1 MASNKPTPSQ
11 VQRWSSVSSRVELL
25 HMPSV
30 DGSIC
35 STESNNPPFQIEIPT
50 EITESSEQQKA
61 ASTAAPT
68 LEAWLHL
75 KRKEKKNTISN
86 DQAVMSLIKALCGTG
101 IFALPQA
108 FRNAGLWAGIV
119 LLLLNNTIAIFC
131 LQILSRRAQKFC
143 LQTKQVSLD
152 YGKVVELTFANGPKS
167 LTRFAK
173 ASRIIVNVL
182 IGLCQ
187 FGICAAYF
195 AFIAANLQ
203 QGFDFISDWSVN
215 IYMAIVLPLL
225 LLAGSLRYLKYLT
238 ILSTAANLIYIV
250 VLSVTLYFIFQVQPD
265 SSNLPAF
272 QSWDTLPLAFGT
284 IMFSFE
290 AITVV
295 LPVENRM
302 KTPVDFTTWNGVLNT
317 SCIVMCI
324 RDRLCRT
331 VKILIAIAVAFS
343 YPLQFYVPMDLIATF
358 IKEKFRDK
366 QVKRMLLEYAARYG
380 FILLTFLFAE
390 VVSSLSLIISLVG
403 SLTGASLALIIPP
416 ILDMINLYTNPVSKK
431 HFIFMMIVNTVIA
444 LYGFIG
450 LVAGTTISV
459 MDISINQSIN
469 FIAQFLFF
477 IFPFCNTL
485 LNRKRIMATE
495 CHHSHRQEK
504 KRTWFRH
511 RCQHCLFVV
520 TDLSQLVHCWQ
531 TCMAIEPEPHGND
544 CWQCVDQFPEVS
556 SPGGHFPQSLDTVPD
571 PAPPMR
577 ANQAPLGAPVPDRR
591 QLRPWN
597 RTTSSSEKDSEW
609 KIARHRIHH
618 VTYVEA
624 FDPLGSAFASVDHI
638 GEINPSDNL
647 FTEAYRLLRH
657 AARRITTADA
667 SQRRAAAAVHI
678 QRITGIAFRITS
690 FSSILQYTCEEK

>member
-1 MASNKPTPSQ
+1 MASNKSAPAQ

-25 HMPSV
+25 HLPSV

-35 STESNNPPFQIEIPT
+35 STESNNPPLQIEIPT
-50 EITESSEQQKA
+50 EIIESNEQQKVP

-68 LEAWLHL
+68 LESWLHL
-75 KRKEKKNTISN
+75 KRKEKKKKNSN

-131 LQILSRRAQKFC
+131 LQILARRAQKFC
-143 LQTKQVSLD
+143 LQTKQVALD

-203 QGFDFISDWSVN
+203 QGFDFISDWSVHV
-215 IYMAIVLPLL
+215 YMAIVLPLL

-238 ILSTAANLIYIV
+238 ILSTAANLIYVV
-250 VLSVTLYFIFQVQPD
+250 VLSVTLYFIFQVRPD

-317 SCIVMCI
+317 SCIVVTLFYIAFGFFGYI
-324 RDRLCRT
+324 RYGDG
-331 VKILIAIAVAFS
+331 IQDIAFS

-380 FILLTFLFAE
+380 HVRRSGFFVE
-390 VVSSLSLIISLVG
+390 
-403 SLTGASLALIIPP
+403 
-416 ILDMINLYTNPVSKK
+416 LD
-431 HFIFMMIVNTVIA
+431 HFIGGFAYRRFTGVDYSPNFGHDQLVHQSRIEKAFHFHDDTEYSDRA
-444 LYGFIG
+444 LRFDRTRRRHHDQHNGYYRIYKNRQ
-450 LVAGTTISV
+450 LINQ
-459 MDISINQSIN
+459 SINQSIN
-469 FIAQFLFF
+469 FIAQFLVL
-477 IFPFCNTL
+477 IFPFSNTL
-485 LNRKRIMATE
+485 LNRKWMFTSWP
-495 CHHSHRQEK
+495 HSITISRT
-504 KRTWFRH
+504 KRR
-511 RCQHCLFVV
+511 RGHCFDAAVK
-520 TDLSQLVHCWQ
+520 TQ
-531 TCMAIEPEPHGND
+531 TCMASEPEPPGND
-544 CWQCVDQFPEVS
+544 CWQCVGQFHKAP
-556 SPGGHFPQSLDTVPD
+556 SPGGHFPQSLDTGQD
-571 PAPPMR
+571 PEPSML
-577 ANQAPLGAPVPDRR
+577 ANRTVPLGAGGAPPPDRR
-591 QLRPWN
+591 RLRPSS
-597 RTTSSSEKDSEW
+597 RTTNYSEECSGWMIGRLRLNHGSS
-609 KIARHRIHH
+609 
-618 VTYVEA
+618 VEA
-624 FDPLGSAFASVDHI
+624 FDSLSSAFASADHI
-638 GEINPSDNL
+638 REINPSDNFL
-647 FTEAYRLLRH
+647 TEANRLLRH
-657 AARRITTADA
+657 AARITAA
-667 SQRRAAAAVHI
+667 NVSQRRAAAAVYI
-678 QRITGIAFRITS
+678 QRIIGIAFRITS
-690 FSSILQYTCEEK
+690 FSSMLQYT

>member
-1 MASNKPTPSQ
+1 
-11 VQRWSSVSSRVELL
+11 
-25 HMPSV
+25 MPNRN
-30 DGSIC
+30 DRYC
-35 STESNNPPFQIEIPT
+35 
-50 EITESSEQQKA
+50 
-61 ASTAAPT
+61 
-68 LEAWLHL
+68 
-75 KRKEKKNTISN
+75 SN

-131 LQILSRRAQKFC
+131 LQILARRAQKFC
-143 LQTKQVSLD
+143 LQTKQVALD

-203 QGFDFISDWSVN
+203 QGFDFISDWSVHV
-215 IYMAIVLPLL
+215 YMAIVLPLL

-238 ILSTAANLIYIV
+238 ILSTAANLIYVV
-250 VLSVTLYFIFQVQPD
+250 VLSVTLYFIFQVRPD

-317 SCIVMCI
+317 SCIVVTLFYIAFGFFGYI
-324 RDRLCRT
+324 RYGDGIQDSITLNLPYDNPLCRT

-380 FILLTFLFAE
+380 HVRRSGFFVEF
-390 VVSSLSLIISLVG
+390 
-403 SLTGASLALIIPP
+403 
-416 ILDMINLYTNPVSKK
+416 D
-431 HFIFMMIVNTVIA
+431 HFIGGFAYRCFTGVDYSPNFGHDQLVHQSHIEKAFHFHDDTEYSDRALRNGCSHHGHIVSQFPGPREEEDIVSTP
-444 LYGFIG
+444 LSRLFIRG
-450 LVAGTTISV
+450 E
-459 MDISINQSIN
+459 
-469 FIAQFLFF
+469 FF
-477 IFPFCNTL
+477 
-485 LNRKRIMATE
+485 
-495 CHHSHRQEK
+495 
-504 KRTWFRH
+504 
-511 RCQHCLFVV
+511 
-520 TDLSQLVHCWQ
+520 QLVHCWQ
-531 TCMAIEPEPHGND
+531 TCMASEPEPPGND
-544 CWQCVDQFPEVS
+544 CWQCVGQFHKAP
-556 SPGGHFPQSLDTVPD
+556 SPGGHFPQSLDIGQD
-571 PAPPMR
+571 PAPSML
-577 ANQAPLGAPVPDRR
+577 ANRTVPLGAGGAPSPDRR
-591 QLRPWN
+591 RLRPSS
-597 RTTSSSEKDSEW
+597 RTTNYPEEYSGW
-609 KIARHRIHH
+609 MIGRHRLNHGSS
-618 VTYVEA
+618 VEA
-624 FDPLGSAFASVDHI
+624 FDPLSSAFATADHI
-638 GEINPSDNL
+638 REINPSDNFL
-647 FTEAYRLLRH
+647 AEANRLLRH
-657 AARRITTADA
+657 AARITAA
-667 SQRRAAAAVHI
+667 NVSQRRAAAAVYI
-678 QRITGIAFRITS
+678 QRIIGIAFRITS
-690 FSSILQYTCEEK
+690 FSSMLQYT

>member
-25 HMPSV
+25 HLPSV

-35 STESNNPPFQIEIPT
+35 STESNNPPLQIEIPT

-68 LEAWLHL
+68 LESWLHL

-119 LLLLNNTIAIFC
+119 LIT
-131 LQILSRRAQKFC
+131 
-143 LQTKQVSLD
+143 
-152 YGKVVELTFANGPKS
+152 
-167 LTRFAK
+167 
-173 ASRIIVNVL
+173 VNVL

-302 KTPVDFTTWNGVLNT
+302 KTPAAFTTWNGVLNT
-317 SCIVMCI
+317 SCIVVTLFYIGFGFFGYI
-324 RDRLCRT
+324 RYGDGIQDSITLNLPYDNPLCRT

-416 ILDMINLYTNPVSKK
+416 ILDMINLYTNPVSKN
-431 HFIFMMIVNTVIA
+431 HFILMMI
-444 LYGFIG
+444 
-450 LVAGTTISV
+450 
-459 MDISINQSIN
+459 
-469 FIAQFLFF
+469 
-477 IFPFCNTL
+477 
-485 LNRKRIMATE
+485 KRIMATE
-495 CHHSHRQEK
+495 CHHSHHQEK
-504 KRTWFRH
+504 KRTWSRH
-511 RCQHCLFVV
+511 RCQHCPFVV
-520 TDLSQLVHCWQ
+520 VNLCQQTDLSQLVHCWQ

-544 CWQCVDQFPEVS
+544 CWQCADQFPEMS
-556 SPGGHFPQSLDTVPD
+556 SPGEHFPQSLDTVPD
-571 PAPPMR
+571 PAPRMR
-577 ANQAPLGAPVPDRR
+577 ASHQAPLDAPAPDRPGR
-591 QLRPWN
+591 RAPRRRIRRGRLPGTGF
-597 RTTSSSEKDSEW
+597 TT
-609 KIARHRIHH
+609 RHTSKPSTSIQ
-618 VTYVEA
+618 
-624 FDPLGSAFASVDHI
+624 PLGSAFASVDHI
-638 GEINPSDNL
+638 GKINPSDNL
-647 FTEAYRLLRH
+647 LTEAYRLLRCT
-657 AARRITTADA
+657 ALRFTTFDA
-667 SQRRAAAAVHI
+667 SHKRVAAAAQI
-678 QRITGIAFRITS
+678 QQITVIAFRITS
-690 FSSILQYTCEEK
+690 FSSMLQYACEEKWNICKMKQTRR

>member
-1 MASNKPTPSQ
+1 MASNKSAPAQ

-25 HMPSV
+25 HLPSV

-35 STESNNPPFQIEIPT
+35 STESNNPPLQIEIPT
-50 EITESSEQQKA
+50 EIIESNEQQKVP

-68 LEAWLHL
+68 LESWLHL

-131 LQILSRRAQKFC
+131 LQILARRAQKFC
-143 LQTKQVSLD
+143 LQTKQVALD

-203 QGFDFISDWSVN
+203 QGFDFISDWSVHV
-215 IYMAIVLPLL
+215 YMAIVLPLL

-238 ILSTAANLIYIV
+238 ILSTAANLIYVV
-250 VLSVTLYFIFQVQPD
+250 VLSVTLYFIFQVRPD

-317 SCIVMCI
+317 SCIVVTLFYIAFGFFGYI
-324 RDRLCRT
+324 RYGDGIQDSITLNLPYDNPLCRT

-380 FILLTFLFAE
+380 FILLTFTFAE

-431 HFIFMMIVNTVIA
+431 HFISMMILNTVIA
-444 LYGFIG
+444 LYGLIG
-450 LVAGTTISV
+450 LVAGTTISI
-459 MDISINQSIN
+459 MDIIE
-469 FIAQFLFF
+469 FI
-477 IFPFCNTL
+477 
-485 LNRKRIMATE
+485 K
-495 CHHSHRQEK
+495 
-504 KRTWFRH
+504 
-511 RCQHCLFVV
+511 
-520 TDLSQLVHCWQ
+520 TD
-531 TCMAIEPEPHGND
+531 N
-544 CWQCVDQFPEVS
+544 
-556 SPGGHFPQSLDTVPD
+556 
-571 PAPPMR
+571 
-577 ANQAPLGAPVPDRR
+577 
-591 QLRPWN
+591 
-597 RTTSSSEKDSEW
+597 
-609 KIARHRIHH
+609 
-618 VTYVEA
+618 
-624 FDPLGSAFASVDHI
+624 
-638 GEINPSDNL
+638 
-647 FTEAYRLLRH
+647 
-657 AARRITTADA
+657 
-667 SQRRAAAAVHI
+667 
-678 QRITGIAFRITS
+678 
-690 FSSILQYTCEEK
+690 

>member
-25 HMPSV
+25 HLPSV

-35 STESNNPPFQIEIPT
+35 STESNNPPLQIEIPT

-68 LEAWLHL
+68 LESWLHL

-143 LQTKQVSLD
+143 LQTKQVALD
-152 YGKVVELTFANGPKS
+152 YGKVVELTFLNGPKS

-173 ASRIIVNVL
+173 ASRITVNVL

-302 KTPVDFTTWNGVLNT
+302 KTPAAFTTWNGVLNT
-317 SCIVMCI
+317 SCIVVTLFYIGFGFFGYI
-324 RDRLCRT
+324 RYGDGIQDSITLNLPYDNPLCRT

-416 ILDMINLYTNPVSKK
+416 ILDMINLYTNPVSKN
-431 HFIFMMIVNTVIA
+431 HFILMMIVNTVIA
-444 LYGFIG
+444 LYGLIG
-450 LVAGTTISV
+450 LVAGTTISI
-459 MDISINQSIN
+459 MDIVE
-469 FIAQFLFF
+469 FI
-477 IFPFCNTL
+477 
-485 LNRKRIMATE
+485 K
-495 CHHSHRQEK
+495 S
-504 KRTWFRH
+504 
-511 RCQHCLFVV
+511 
-520 TDLSQLVHCWQ
+520 
-531 TCMAIEPEPHGND
+531 ND
-544 CWQCVDQFPEVS
+544 
-556 SPGGHFPQSLDTVPD
+556 
-571 PAPPMR
+571 
-577 ANQAPLGAPVPDRR
+577 
-591 QLRPWN
+591 
-597 RTTSSSEKDSEW
+597 
-609 KIARHRIHH
+609 
-618 VTYVEA
+618 
-624 FDPLGSAFASVDHI
+624 
-638 GEINPSDNL
+638 
-647 FTEAYRLLRH
+647 
-657 AARRITTADA
+657 
-667 SQRRAAAAVHI
+667 
-678 QRITGIAFRITS
+678 
-690 FSSILQYTCEEK
+690 

>member
-1 MASNKPTPSQ
+1 MASNKSAPAQ

-25 HMPSV
+25 HLPSV

-35 STESNNPPFQIEIPT
+35 STESNNPPLQIEIPT
-50 EITESSEQQKA
+50 EIIESNEQQKVP

-68 LEAWLHL
+68 LESWLHL

-131 LQILSRRAQKFC
+131 LQILARRAQKFC
-143 LQTKQVSLD
+143 LQTKQVALD

-203 QGFDFISDWSVN
+203 QGFDFISDWSVHV
-215 IYMAIVLPLL
+215 YMAIVLPLL

-238 ILSTAANLIYIV
+238 ILSTAANLIYVV
-250 VLSVTLYFIFQVQPD
+250 VLSVTLYFIFQVRPD

-317 SCIVMCI
+317 SCIVVTLFYIAFGFFGYI
-324 RDRLCRT
+324 RYGDGIQDSITLNLPYDNPLCRT

-380 FILLTFLFAE
+380 HVRRSGFFVE
-390 VVSSLSLIISLVG
+390 
-403 SLTGASLALIIPP
+403 
-416 ILDMINLYTNPVSKK
+416 LD
-431 HFIFMMIVNTVIA
+431 HFIGGFAYRCFTGVDYSPNFGHDQLVHQSRIEKAFHFNDDTEYSDRA
-444 LYGFIG
+444 LRFDRTRRRHHDQHNGYYRIYKNRQ
-450 LVAGTTISV
+450 L
-459 MDISINQSIN
+459 INQSISSLN
-469 FIAQFLFF
+469 FLSLSFLFPTHYLIGF
-477 IFPFCNTL
+477 SCL
-485 LNRKRIMATE
+485 LLHKQNG
-495 CHHSHRQEK
+495 CSHHGHIVS
-504 KRTWFRH
+504 
-511 RCQHCLFVV
+511 
-520 TDLSQLVHCWQ
+520 
-531 TCMAIEPEPHGND
+531 
-544 CWQCVDQFPEVS
+544 QFPGPREEEDIVS
-556 SPGGHFPQSLDTVPD
+556 T
-571 PAPPMR
+571 
-577 ANQAPLGAPVPDRR
+577 PLSRLFIR
-591 QLRPWN
+591 
-597 RTTSSSEKDSEW
+597 
-609 KIARHRIHH
+609 
-618 VTYVEA
+618 
-624 FDPLGSAFASVDHI
+624 
-638 GEINPSDNL
+638 GE
-647 FTEAYRLLRH
+647 FLL
-657 AARRITTADA
+657 AAI
-667 SQRRAAAAVHI
+667 
-678 QRITGIAFRITS
+678 
-690 FSSILQYTCEEK
+690 

>member
-25 HMPSV
+25 HLPSV

-35 STESNNPPFQIEIPT
+35 STESNNPPLQIEIPT

-68 LEAWLHL
+68 LESWLHL

-143 LQTKQVSLD
+143 LQTKQVALD
-152 YGKVVELTFANGPKS
+152 YGKVVELTFLNGPKS

-173 ASRIIVNVL
+173 ASRKYYTSYVYQLVKPTVVYFDKHFVQITVNVL

-302 KTPVDFTTWNGVLNT
+302 KTPAAFTTWNGVLNT
-317 SCIVMCI
+317 SCIVVTLFYIGFGFFGYI
-324 RDRLCRT
+324 RYGDGIQDSITLNLPYDNPLCRT

-380 FILLTFLFAE
+380 LIIVIVVVLVLFAE

-416 ILDMINLYTNPVSKK
+416 ILDMINLYTNPVSKN
-431 HFIFMMIVNTVIA
+431 HFILMMIVNTVIA
-444 LYGFIG
+444 LYGLIG
-450 LVAGTTISV
+450 LVAGTTISI
-459 MDISINQSIN
+459 MDI
-469 FIAQFLFF
+469 
-477 IFPFCNTL
+477 
-485 LNRKRIMATE
+485 KRIMATE
-495 CHHSHRQEK
+495 CHHSHHQEK
-504 KRTWFRH
+504 KRTWSRH
-511 RCQHCLFVV
+511 RCQHCPFVV
-520 TDLSQLVHCWQ
+520 VNLCQQTDLSQLVHCWQ

-544 CWQCVDQFPEVS
+544 CWQCADQFPEMS
-556 SPGGHFPQSLDTVPD
+556 SPGEHFPQSLDTVPD
-571 PAPPMR
+571 PAPRMR
-577 ANQAPLGAPVPDRR
+577 ASHQAPLDAPAPDRR
-591 QLRPWN
+591 QLRPWS
-597 RTTSSSEKDSEW
+597 RTTSS
-609 KIARHRIHH
+609 
-618 VTYVEA
+618 
-624 FDPLGSAFASVDHI
+624 
-638 GEINPSDNL
+638 
-647 FTEAYRLLRH
+647 
-657 AARRITTADA
+657 
-667 SQRRAAAAVHI
+667 
-678 QRITGIAFRITS
+678 
-690 FSSILQYTCEEK
+690 

>member
-1 MASNKPTPSQ
+1 MASNKSAPAQ

-25 HMPSV
+25 HLPSV

-35 STESNNPPFQIEIPT
+35 STESNNPPLQIEIPT
-50 EITESSEQQKA
+50 EIIESNEQQKVP

-68 LEAWLHL
+68 LESWLHL
-75 KRKEKKNTISN
+75 KRKEKKNTISI

-131 LQILSRRAQKFC
+131 LQILARRAQKFC
-143 LQTKQVSLD
+143 LQTKQVALD

-203 QGFDFISDWSVN
+203 QGFDFISDWSVHV
-215 IYMAIVLPLL
+215 YMAIVLPLL

-238 ILSTAANLIYIV
+238 ILSTAANLIYVV
-250 VLSVTLYFIFQVQPD
+250 VLSVTLYFIFQVRPD

-317 SCIVMCI
+317 SCIVVTLFYIAFGFFGYI
-324 RDRLCRT
+324 RYGDG
-331 VKILIAIAVAFS
+331 IQDIAFS

-358 IKEKFRDK
+358 LKEKFRDK
-366 QVKRMLLEYAARYG
+366 QVKRMLLEYAVRYG
-380 FILLTFLFAE
+380 HVRRSGFFVE
-390 VVSSLSLIISLVG
+390 
-403 SLTGASLALIIPP
+403 
-416 ILDMINLYTNPVSKK
+416 LD
-431 HFIFMMIVNTVIA
+431 HFIG
-444 LYGFIG
+444 GFAYRCFTG
-450 LVAGTTISV
+450 VDYSP
-459 MDISINQSIN
+459 N
-469 FIAQFLFF
+469 FG
-477 IFPFCNTL
+477 
-485 LNRKRIMATE
+485 
-495 CHHSHRQEK
+495 H
-504 KRTWFRH
+504 
-511 RCQHCLFVV
+511 
-520 TDLSQLVHCWQ
+520 DQLVHQ
-531 TCMAIEPEPHGND
+531 SRIEKAFHFHDDTEYSNRALRNGCSHHGHI
-544 CWQCVDQFPEVS
+544 VSQFPGPRVEEDIVS
-556 SPGGHFPQSLDTVPD
+556 T
-571 PAPPMR
+571 
-577 ANQAPLGAPVPDRR
+577 PLSRLFIR
-591 QLRPWN
+591 
-597 RTTSSSEKDSEW
+597 
-609 KIARHRIHH
+609 
-618 VTYVEA
+618 
-624 FDPLGSAFASVDHI
+624 
-638 GEINPSDNL
+638 GE
-647 FTEAYRLLRH
+647 FLL
-657 AARRITTADA
+657 AAI
-667 SQRRAAAAVHI
+667 
-678 QRITGIAFRITS
+678 
-690 FSSILQYTCEEK
+690 